1 MSNPS
6 KTSPCRVA
14 IVEDHTFMR
23 EGLKLFISSLSDFE
37 WAWMAGS
44 ATEALAMIE
53 SDMPDLLLVDITL
66 PDRNGL
72 ELIKDVHALYP
83 KLVMMVLSMHDEKL
97 YVQRALRAGARGYL
111 TKDANHAEYEK
122 ALRKVAGGGVSVSEA
137 LSEEILIAFAMGGK
151 EQKTKEG
158 LNALSDRELE
168 VFQLLGEGKSTPQV
182 AESLRISTKTVDVHK
197 MNIRAKLQLED
208 GAAVV
213 RHAIRWF
220 ETRRLG
226 LG

>member
-1 MSNPS
+1 MSTQPNP
-6 KTSPCRVA
+6 PCRVA

-23 EGLKLFISSLSDFE
+23 EGLKLFVSSLADFE

-44 ATEALAMIE
+44 ASEAIDMLQH
-53 SDMPDLLLVDITL
+53 DMPDLLLVDITL

-83 KLVMMVLSMHDEKL
+83 KLIMMVLSMHDEKL

-111 TKDANHAEYEK
+111 TKDATHAEYEK
-122 ALRKVAGGGVSVSEA
+122 ALRRVASGGVSVSES
-137 LSEEILIAFAMGGK
+137 LSEEILLAFAMGGK
-151 EQKTKEG
+151 EQRTKDG

-182 AESLRISTKTVDVHK
+182 AEALRISTKTVDVHK
-197 MNIRAKLQLED
+197 MNIRTKLQLED